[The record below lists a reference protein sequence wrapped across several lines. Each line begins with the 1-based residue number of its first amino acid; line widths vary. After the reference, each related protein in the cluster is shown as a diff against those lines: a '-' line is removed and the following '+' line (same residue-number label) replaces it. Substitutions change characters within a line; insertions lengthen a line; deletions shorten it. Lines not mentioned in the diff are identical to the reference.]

1 MYYRHDYLPNF
12 LSSTVVT
19 KYYMLNNHTKLQ
31 YNVYT
36 NYMKLLS
43 DIYINIKYWTIIP
56 KDNIIDSIHN
66 VKREQ
71 EERDRRGVS

>member
-43 DIYINIKYWTIIP
+43 DIYINIKY
-56 KDNIIDSIHN
+56 
-66 VKREQ
+66 
-71 EERDRRGVS
+71 